1 MTRANG
7 APEFLRRNAAT
18 DLGKPDYA
26 VDLDEP
32 RIEPQLGPDDFGG
45 RRNARQR
52 SADAVNLCSLQEA
65 IGNVAASNVRAAK
78 TWEDKVPL
86 DDIAERMSRLTYGE
100 LVEFAEGL
108 VKVQD
113 YKATDDPSLLAS
125 FLWKWCVNI
134 QQEVKK

>member
-32 RIEPQLGPDDFGG
+32 RVEPQLGPDDFGG

-52 SADAVNLCSLQEA
+52 SADAVNLSRLEDA
-65 IGNVAASNVRAAK
+65 IGDVAASNVRAAK
-78 TWEDKVPL
+78 AWENKVPL

-113 YKATDDPSLLAS
+113 YKATDDASLLAS

-134 QQEVKK
+134 QKEVKK

>member
-32 RIEPQLGPDDFGG
+32 RVEPQLEPDDFGG

-52 SADAVNLCSLQEA
+52 TLHEVNLSRLQEA
-65 IGNVAASNVRAAK
+65 IGNVAASNVGAAK
-78 TWEDKVPL
+78 TWEDKAPL